1 MGECYVN
8 IRTINIDL
16 IFNFANIWFNEHR
29 WFRKIFHETNR
40 KIAVIFIKV
49 LILSLIY
56 YSQFLIP
63 SFQIY
68 FCL

>member
-1 MGECYVN
+1 MLTIG
-8 IRTINIDL
+8 TINVDL
-16 IFNFANIWFNEHR
+16 IFNFANILSNEHML
-29 WFRKIFHETNR
+29 FRKVFHENNR
-40 KIAVIFIKV
+40 KIALIFIKV